1 MRQQPIDSTIR
12 PGGIR
17 ETIKSAARTEGEGP
31 RRVRLTYAGAAS
43 RASCRKF
50 SPAES
55 FNPPIIPP
63 GGLRIPPVRP
73 QKVRPG
79 RLESDQNFDHFL
91 DSILGRFGS
100 SWGPKLGS
108 FSALLA
114 PKIVPRRVLRPLFF
128 EKVDFSKNE
137 RHPRREHDF
146 DPQDRPRC
154 GQDRPKT
161 APRGS

>member
-1 MRQQPIDSTIR
+1 MGEAIR
-12 PGGIR
+12 RP
-17 ETIKSAARTEGEGP
+17 P
-31 RRVRLTYAGAAS
+31 RRGGAGRVRITLQNLEAKA
-43 RASCRKF
+43 K
-50 SPAES
+50 SPNLKAIICLRHLQSSKSES
-55 FNPPIIPP
+55 LAPPIIPP
-63 GGLRIPPVRP
+63 GGQRIPPGRP
-73 QKVRPG
+73 KSTTRPAFFSINILIIFWT
-79 RLESDQNFDHFL
+79 RFL
-91 DSILGRFGS
+91 IDFGPF
-100 SWGPKLGS
+100 WGAKLKS
-108 FSALLA
+108 FSALFA